1 MGRRTKFHYHLTSK
15 PPSFS
20 VTEKEEKV
28 LKVFDDLLASIK
40 IRRGDRREALW
51 EQVRNVVARLAV
63 EKRRKE
69 EANKALEEA
78 EAAFDQE
85 RRRRQALEVQLQEAR
100 KEVNDLKREVTFLKK
115 TLR

>member
-1 MGRRTKFHYHLTSK
+1 MGRRTKFHSHLTS
-15 PPSFS
+15 PPPAFS
-20 VTEKEEKV
+20 VTEKEKKV

-51 EQVRNVVARLAV
+51 GQVRNVVARLAV

-69 EANKALEEA
+69 EANKALEET
-78 EAAFDQE
+78 EEAFDTE
-85 RRRRQALEVQLQEAR
+85 RKRRQALEIELQEAR
-100 KEVNDLKREVTFLKK
+100 KEINDLKREVAFLKK